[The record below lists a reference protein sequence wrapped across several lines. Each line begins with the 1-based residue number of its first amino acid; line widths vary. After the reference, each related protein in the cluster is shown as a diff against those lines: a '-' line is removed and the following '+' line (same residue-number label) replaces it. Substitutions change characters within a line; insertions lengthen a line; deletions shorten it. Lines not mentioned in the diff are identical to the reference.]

1 MVTRQVSK
9 WHYVTFK
16 CSHKTWS
23 LPDSLGTLTL
33 RTQLSCHK
41 EAKGPWQRGAR
52 TCGPNPSLT
61 PSCQPA
67 PTSRPGESAIFKR
80 TLQNLDSIRGQKPDP
95 EGHVL
100 DSSTYMKCPVMNI
113 YRNSDEK
120 LSYIEI
126 YRSHSSLYMLTW
138 SLLFLIFLAVELIY
152 NVVLVSGIQ
161 QRICYT
167 CIPSFWD
174 SFPI

>member
-1 MVTRQVSK
+1 MK
-9 WHYVTFK
+9 
-16 CSHKTWS
+16 S
-23 LPDSLGTLTL
+23 LPDSLGTFTV
-33 RTQLSCHK
+33 RTQLSCHE

-80 TLQNLDSIRGQKPDP
+80 ILQNLDSIRGQKPDP

-100 DSSTYMKCPVMNI
+100 DSSTYMKCPVMSI

-138 SLLFLIFLAVELIY
+138 SLFFFLNFSCSRVDLQCCVSFGYTAKNLSYMYPLFLRFFSHIGHYRILSRVPCA
-152 NVVLVSGIQ
+152 IQ
-161 QRICYT
+161 
-167 CIPSFWD
+167 
-174 SFPI
+174 